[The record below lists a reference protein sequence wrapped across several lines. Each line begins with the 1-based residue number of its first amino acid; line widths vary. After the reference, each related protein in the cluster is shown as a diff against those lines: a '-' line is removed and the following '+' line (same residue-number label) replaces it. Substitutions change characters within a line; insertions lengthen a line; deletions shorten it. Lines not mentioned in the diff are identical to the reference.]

1 MSRSGGSIST
11 PSAKKFCRSST
22 VTRRDAITLLATPSL
37 RAAPP
42 PWDVLIRGGTIYD
55 GTGAPGIR
63 ADLALKG
70 DRIAAIG
77 DLPVASARAIVDAE
91 GCAVTPGFINVLSW
105 AADELI
111 HDGRGLSDLK
121 QGVTLEIFGEGTS
134 LGPLNPTM
142 RRERLRAQPR
152 GKRHP
157 IPWVTNAG
165 ALAWLARRGVALNI
179 ASFVGAATIR
189 IHALGYANRPPTRA
203 ELARMQ
209 DLVHREMRLG
219 ALGVGSALIYAPGAY
234 AQTAELAA
242 LAASAAPFG
251 GVYISHLRSEGDRLL
266 EALDEL
272 LEISRIA
279 KIPAEIYHL
288 KAAGRDNWPKLDAAL
303 ARIEEARA
311 SGLRVAANMYTY
323 TAASTGLDAA
333 MPPWVQEGGF
343 NAWRR
348 RLRDPAIRP
357 RVAAEMRALQSTWEN
372 LLRAA
377 GPDQTLLLGFANPTL
392 RPYIGKTLAEVA
404 LLRNSTPED
413 AAIDLVIED
422 ASRVSVAYFL
432 MSEQNVRRQVALPWM
447 AFGSDARAIAA
458 EGDQLQSATHPRTYG
473 NFARLLGKYV
483 RDEQVLPLEA
493 AIHQLTALPADRFSL
508 AGRGRL
514 VPGAFADVVVFDP
527 QSIRDTATFERPHSY
542 AEGVHH
548 VFVNGRHTL
557 KNGEFTGLAAGR
569 FVRGPGYRPT
579 P

>member
-1 MSRSGGSIST
+1 
-11 PSAKKFCRSST
+11 
-22 VTRRDAITLLATPSL
+22 VTRRDAIALLA
-37 RAAPP
+37 AAPP
-42 PWDVLIRGGTIYD
+42 TLAAAPPWDLLIRGGTVYD
-55 GTGAPGIR
+55 GAGTPGVR
-63 ADLALKG
+63 ADLAIKD

-77 DLPVASARAIVDAE
+77 QLPAASARATIDAE
-91 GCAVTPGFINVLSW
+91 GCAVAPGFINVLSW

-157 IPWVTNAG
+157 VPWITTAG

-179 ASFVGAATIR
+179 ASFAGAASIR
-189 IHALGYANRPPTRA
+189 IHELGYANRPPNKA

-209 DLVHREMRLG
+209 DLVRREMRFG

-234 AQTAELAA
+234 AQTPELAA
-242 LAASAAPFG
+242 LAAAAAPFG
-251 GVYISHLRSEGDRLL
+251 GIYISHLRSEGDRLL

-272 LEISRIA
+272 LEIARIA
-279 KIPAEIYHL
+279 NIPAEIYHL
-288 KAAGRDNWPKLDAAL
+288 KAAGRDNWPKLDAVL
-303 ARIEEARA
+303 DRIEDARA
-311 SGLRVAANMYTY
+311 SGLRVTANMYTY

-343 NAWRR
+343 NASRQ
-348 RLRDPAIRP
+348 RLRDPGIRK
-357 RVAAEMRALQSTWEN
+357 RVAAEMRDPLATWEN

-377 GPDQTLLLGFANPTL
+377 GPAQTLLLGFAKPAL
-392 RPYIGKTLAEVA
+392 RSYTGKTLAEVA
-404 LLRNSTPED
+404 RLRNTTPED

-432 MSEQNVRRQVALPWM
+432 MSEPNVRRQVALPWM

-483 RDEQVLPLEA
+483 RDEQALPLEA
-493 AIHQLTALPADRFSL
+493 AIHQLTALPATRFGL

-514 VPGAFADVVVFDP
+514 VPGAFADIVVFDP
-527 QSIRDTATFERPHSY
+527 QSVRDTATFERPHSY

-557 KNGEFTGLAAGR
+557 KNGEFTGPMAGR
-569 FVRGPGYRPT
+569 FVRGPGYRPAA
-579 P
+579 

>member
-1 MSRSGGSIST
+1 M
-11 PSAKKFCRSST
+11 
-22 VTRRDAITLLATPSL
+22 TRRDAIALLATPPL
-37 RAAPP
+37 LAAAP

-55 GTGAPGIR
+55 GTGAPGVR
-63 ADLALKG
+63 ADVALKA
-70 DRIAAIG
+70 DRVAAIG
-77 DLPVASARAIVDAE
+77 DFSAASARATLDAE
-91 GCAVTPGFINVLSW
+91 GCAVAPGFINVLSW
-105 AADELI
+105 AAGELI

-134 LGPLNPTM
+134 LGPLNPAM
-142 RRERLRAQPR
+142 RRELLRSQTR
-152 GKRHP
+152 GKRYP
-157 IPWVTNAG
+157 VPWVTNAG

-179 ASFVGAATIR
+179 ASFVGAATVR
-189 IHALGYANRPPTRA
+189 IHELGYANRAPTKP

-209 DLVHREMRLG
+209 ELVRREMRLG

-234 AQTAELAA
+234 AQTPELAV
-242 LAASAAPFG
+242 LAAAAAPFG

-272 LEISRIA
+272 LEIARIA
-279 KIPAEIYHL
+279 QIPAEIYHL
-288 KAAGRDNWPKLDAAL
+288 KAAGRDNWPKLDTVLDRLDA
-303 ARIEEARA
+303 ARA

-348 RLRDPAIRP
+348 RLRDPKVRS
-357 RVAAEMRALQSTWEN
+357 RVAAEMRDPLAPWEN

-377 GPDQTLLLGFANPTL
+377 GPDQTLLLGFADPAL
-392 RPYIGKTLAEVA
+392 RPYIGKTLAEA
-404 LLRNSTPED
+404 ARLRNTTPED

-422 ASRVSVAYFL
+422 GSRVSVAYFL
-432 MSEQNVRRQVALPWM
+432 MSEDNVRRQVALPWM

-458 EGDQLQSATHPRTYG
+458 EGDQLQAATHPRTYG

-483 RDEQVLPLEA
+483 RDEQVLALEA
-493 AIHQLTALPADRFSL
+493 AIHQLTALPAARFGL

-527 QSIRDTATFERPHSY
+527 RSIRDTATFESPHSY

-557 KNGEFTGLAAGR
+557 KSGEFTGQTAGR